1 MKALTARLLLM
12 DLVGIRD
19 RVGMRMIHQVHVL
32 FLVLIIV
39 NVVLTVAQF
48 HFLFQREIVKVLLLL
63 FRDGTQRRVVRVTT
77 RMRVVTDV
85 TVMRV
90 VRVVTATIRTRVRI
104 LSQRATAPRATP
116 TTTAVVTTASPTL
129 MFQHGIKRTQSGWRR
144 SKVLEITTAVECAG
158 TMRLQGRERGRVI
171 GGIRGSRSA
180 IGSASASGITRR
192 EGDLF

>member
-32 FLVLIIV
+32 FLFLIIV

-77 RMRVVTDV
+77 RMRVV

>member
-77 RMRVVTDV
+77 RMRVV